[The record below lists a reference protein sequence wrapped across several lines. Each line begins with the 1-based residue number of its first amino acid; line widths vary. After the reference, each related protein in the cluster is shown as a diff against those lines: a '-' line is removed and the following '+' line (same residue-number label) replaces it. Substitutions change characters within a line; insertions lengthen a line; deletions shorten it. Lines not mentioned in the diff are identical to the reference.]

1 MSEFTKD
8 LMRQLRFISSASN
21 AFMSTRQKLTGQ
33 QRVLAILVKEDG
45 LIQSQLAEILDI
57 RPSSLAE
64 LMKKMEK
71 SNDVLRKEEEHD
83 KRIKR
88 VFLTENGKQKAQK
101 LSHVGE
107 DMSEA
112 FFAGL
117 TEEEQENFSEYLQK
131 ISAGWQE
138 EFQKQAGR
146 FVDPMDRLRQMQ
158 AMREQFAEIGK
169 RIGKIFREKS
179 SIVYGIKCNGRCA
192 MRHESFLGISIM
204 IFVET
209 FGAILTAITDQTKR
223 KVQKIQN
230 GTIFNIERKL
240 VSYK

>member
-71 SNDVLRKEEEHD
+71 SNDVLRKEEKHD

-88 VFLTENGKQKAQK
+88 VFLTEKGRQKAK
-101 LSHVGE
+101 KISHVGE

-158 AMREQFAEIGK
+158 AMREHFAENWQEDWQNLSREDRKAGAHR
-169 RIGKIFREKS
+169 RITAS
-179 SIVYGIKCNGRCA
+179 NCNHLCVIRSA
-192 MRHESFLGISIM
+192 P
-204 IFVET
+204 T
-209 FGAILTAITDQTKR
+209 
-223 KVQKIQN
+223 
-230 GTIFNIERKL
+230 
-240 VSYK
+240 

>member
-88 VFLTENGKQKAQK
+88 VFLTEKGRQKAK
-101 LSHVGE
+101 KISHVGK

-158 AMREQFAEIGK
+158 AMREQFAENWQEDWQNLSREEQH
-169 RIGKIFREKS
+169 RIRHQMQREMRNASREFSRNFNHDFRRNFWGNPDC
-179 SIVYGIKCNGRCA
+179 YNGP
-192 MRHESFLGISIM
+192 
-204 IFVET
+204 
-209 FGAILTAITDQTKR
+209 DKTKDPE
-223 KVQKIQN
+223 N
-230 GTIFNIERKL
+230 TEWDDF
-240 VSYK
+240 

>member
-1 MSEFTKD
+1 
-8 LMRQLRFISSASN
+8 
-21 AFMSTRQKLTGQ
+21 MSTRQKLTGQ

-88 VFLTENGKQKAQK
+88 VFLTEKGRQKAK
-101 LSHVGE
+101 KISHVGE

-131 ISAGWQE
+131 IS
-138 EFQKQAGR
+138 
-146 FVDPMDRLRQMQ
+146 
-158 AMREQFAEIGK
+158 
-169 RIGKIFREKS
+169 
-179 SIVYGIKCNGRCA
+179 
-192 MRHESFLGISIM
+192 IM

-223 KVQKIQN
+223 KVQKIHN

>member
-88 VFLTENGKQKAQK
+88 VFLTEKGRQKAK
-101 LSHVGE
+101 KISHVGE

-158 AMREQFAEIGK
+158 AMREQFAENWQEDWQNLSREEQH
-169 RIGKIFREKS
+169 RIRHQMQREMRNASREFSRNFNHDFRRNFWGNPDC
-179 SIVYGIKCNGRCA
+179 YNGP
-192 MRHESFLGISIM
+192 
-204 IFVET
+204 
-209 FGAILTAITDQTKR
+209 DKTKDPE
-223 KVQKIQN
+223 N
-230 GTIFNIERKL
+230 TEWDDF
-240 VSYK
+240 

>member
-1 MSEFTKD
+1 MMSDFTKD

-21 AFMSTRQKLTGQ
+21 AFMSKRQKLNGQ
-33 QRVLAILVKEDG
+33 QRVLAVLAKEDG

-71 SNDVLRKEEEHD
+71 SGDVLRKEEKQD

-88 VFLTENGKQKAQK
+88 VFLTEQGRQKAQK
-101 LSHVGE
+101 FSRVSE

-117 TEEEQENFSEYLQK
+117 TEEEQENFSAYMQK

-158 AMREQFAEIGK
+158 AMREQFSENWQEDWRNLSREEQHQMRNQMK
-169 RIGKIFREKS
+169 REMRKASRDFSRDFKHDFRQDFWGGYDFSERPDENRTTK
-179 SIVYGIKCNGRCA
+179 
-192 MRHESFLGISIM
+192 
-204 IFVET
+204 ET
-209 FGAILTAITDQTKR
+209 EWEDF
-223 KVQKIQN
+223 
-230 GTIFNIERKL
+230 
-240 VSYK
+240 

>member
-21 AFMSTRQKLTGQ
+21 AFMSKRQKLTGQ
-33 QRVLAILVKEDG
+33 QRVLAILAREDG

-71 SNDVLRKEEEHD
+71 GGDILRKEEEHD

-88 VFLTENGKQKAQK
+88 VFLTEKGKQKAQK

-117 TEEEQENFSEYLQK
+117 TEEEQENFSEYMQK

-158 AMREQFAEIGK
+158 AMREQFAENWQEDWQNLS
-169 RIGKIFREKS
+169 REEQH
-179 SIVYGIKCNGRCA
+179 R
-192 MRHESFLGISIM
+192 MRHQMQREMRNASRDFSRNFNHDFQRNFWGNQNFCEDS
-204 IFVET
+204 
-209 FGAILTAITDQTKR
+209 R
-223 KVQKIQN
+223 KTR
-230 GTIFNIERKL
+230 GPEDTEWEDF
-240 VSYK
+240 

>member
-1 MSEFTKD
+1 MSEFTKE

-21 AFMSTRQKLTGQ
+21 AFMSKRQKLTGQ
-33 QRVLAILVKEDG
+33 QRVLAILANEDG

-71 SNDVLRKEEEHD
+71 SGDVQRKEEEHD

-88 VFLTENGKQKAQK
+88 VFLTEKGKQKAQK

-117 TEEEQENFSEYLQK
+117 TKEEQEKFSEYMQK

-138 EFQKQAGR
+138 EFQNQAGR

-158 AMREQFAEIGK
+158 AMREQLAENWQEDWQNLSREEQHRMRNQMK
-169 RIGKIFREKS
+169 REMRNASRDFSRNFNHDFRRNFWGNHDFCEDS
-179 SIVYGIKCNGRCA
+179 TNTRNP
-192 MRHESFLGISIM
+192 EDTEWQDF
-204 IFVET
+204 
-209 FGAILTAITDQTKR
+209 
-223 KVQKIQN
+223 
-230 GTIFNIERKL
+230 
-240 VSYK
+240 

>member
-21 AFMSTRQKLTGQ
+21 AFMSKRQRLNGQ
-33 QRVLAILVKEDG
+33 QRVLAILAKEDG

-71 SNDVLRKEEEHD
+71 SGDVVRRAEEQD

-88 VFLTENGKQKAQK
+88 IFLTDNGKQKAQIF
-101 LSHVGE
+101 SRTSE
-107 DMSEA
+107 DRSES

-117 TEEEQENFSEYLQK
+117 TAEEQQTFSDYLQK

-138 EFQKQAGR
+138 DFQRQAGR
-146 FVDPMDRLRQMQ
+146 FVDPMDRLRQIQ
-158 AMREQFAEIGK
+158 AVRGQFSGNWQEEWQNLSREEQHRVRKQMK
-169 RIGKIFREKS
+169 REMHNASRDFSRNFNHDFRQNFWNNRDHFTE
-179 SIVYGIKCNGRCA
+179 
-192 MRHESFLGISIM
+192 F
-204 IFVET
+204 
-209 FGAILTAITDQTKR
+209 DQ
-223 KVQKIQN
+223 QKKPED
-230 GTIFNIERKL
+230 TEWEDF
-240 VSYK
+240 

>member
-88 VFLTENGKQKAQK
+88 VFLTEKGRQKAK
-101 LSHVGE
+101 KISHVGE

-158 AMREQFAEIGK
+158 AMREHFAENWQEDWQNLSREEQHLI
-169 RIGKIFREKS
+169 RHQMQREMRNASREFSRNFNHDFRRNFWGNPDC
-179 SIVYGIKCNGRCA
+179 YNGP
-192 MRHESFLGISIM
+192 
-204 IFVET
+204 
-209 FGAILTAITDQTKR
+209 DKTKDPE
-223 KVQKIQN
+223 N
-230 GTIFNIERKL
+230 TEWDDF
-240 VSYK
+240 

>member
-71 SNDVLRKEEEHD
+71 SNDVLRKEEKHD

-88 VFLTENGKQKAQK
+88 VFLTEKGRQKAK
-101 LSHVGE
+101 KISHVGE

-117 TEEEQENFSEYLQK
+117 TEEEQANFSEYMQK

-158 AMREQFAEIGK
+158 AMREQFAENWQEDWQNLSREEQHLI
-169 RIGKIFREKS
+169 RHQMQREMRNASREFSRNFNHDFRRNFWGNPDC
-179 SIVYGIKCNGRCA
+179 YNGP
-192 MRHESFLGISIM
+192 
-204 IFVET
+204 
-209 FGAILTAITDQTKR
+209 DKTKDPE
-223 KVQKIQN
+223 N
-230 GTIFNIERKL
+230 TEWDDF
-240 VSYK
+240 

>member
-88 VFLTENGKQKAQK
+88 VFLTEKGRQKAK
-101 LSHVGE
+101 KISHVGE

-158 AMREQFAEIGK
+158 AMREQFAENWQEDWQNLSREEQH
-169 RIGKIFREKS
+169 RIRHQMQREMRNASREFSRNFNHDFRRNFWGNPDC
-179 SIVYGIKCNGRCA
+179 YNGP
-192 MRHESFLGISIM
+192 
-204 IFVET
+204 
-209 FGAILTAITDQTKR
+209 DKTKDPE
-223 KVQKIQN
+223 N
-230 GTIFNIERKL
+230 TEWDNF
-240 VSYK
+240 

>member
-21 AFMSTRQKLTGQ
+21 AFMNKRQKLNGQ
-33 QRVLAILVKEDG
+33 QRVLAILAKEDG

-71 SNDVLRKEEEHD
+71 SGDVLRKEEEHD

-88 VFLTENGKQKAQK
+88 VYLTEKGKKKAQK
-101 LSHVGE
+101 FSFAGE

-117 TEEEQENFSEYLQK
+117 TDEEQQNFSEYLQK

-138 EFQKQAGR
+138 EVQKQAGR
-146 FVDPMDRLRQMQ
+146 FVDPMERLRQMQ
-158 AMREQFAEIGK
+158 AMRDQFAGNWQEDWQNLSREEQHRMRNQMK
-169 RIGKIFREKS
+169 REMRNASRDFSRNFKHDFRPNFWDNRDCFEEPEKA
-179 SIVYGIKCNGRCA
+179 KD
-192 MRHESFLGISIM
+192 HDDKEWEDF
-204 IFVET
+204 
-209 FGAILTAITDQTKR
+209 
-223 KVQKIQN
+223 
-230 GTIFNIERKL
+230 
-240 VSYK
+240 

>member
-45 LIQSQLAEILDI
+45 LIQSQLVEILDI

-88 VFLTENGKQKAQK
+88 VFLTEKGRQKAK
-101 LSHVGE
+101 KISHVGE

-158 AMREQFAEIGK
+158 AMREQFAENWQEDWQNLSREEQH
-169 RIGKIFREKS
+169 RIRHQMQREMRNASREFSRNFNHDFRRNFWGNPDC
-179 SIVYGIKCNGRCA
+179 YNGP
-192 MRHESFLGISIM
+192 
-204 IFVET
+204 
-209 FGAILTAITDQTKR
+209 DKTKDPE
-223 KVQKIQN
+223 N
-230 GTIFNIERKL
+230 TEWDDF
-240 VSYK
+240 

>member
-158 AMREQFAEIGK
+158 AMREQFAENWQEDWQNLSREEQH
-169 RIGKIFREKS
+169 RIRHQMQREMRNASREFSRNFNHDFRRNFWGNPDC
-179 SIVYGIKCNGRCA
+179 YNGP
-192 MRHESFLGISIM
+192 
-204 IFVET
+204 
-209 FGAILTAITDQTKR
+209 DKTKDPE
-223 KVQKIQN
+223 N
-230 GTIFNIERKL
+230 TEWDDF
-240 VSYK
+240 

>member
-8 LMRQLRFISSASN
+8 LMRQLHFISSASN
-21 AFMSTRQKLTGQ
+21 AFVSKRQKLNGQ
-33 QRVLAILVKEDG
+33 QRVLAILAKEDG

-71 SNDVLRKEEEHD
+71 NGDVLRREEEHD

-101 LSHVGE
+101 FNHADE

-131 ISAGWQE
+131 ISGGWQE

-158 AMREQFAEIGK
+158 AMREQFAENWQEDWRNLSREEQHRMRNQMQREMRNASRDFSRNFK
-169 RIGKIFREKS
+169 HDFRRNFWGS
-179 SIVYGIKCNGRCA
+179 RDC
-192 MRHESFLGISIM
+192 FD
-204 IFVET
+204 
-209 FGAILTAITDQTKR
+209 GANKTKDSED
-223 KVQKIQN
+223 
-230 GTIFNIERKL
+230 TEWEDF
-240 VSYK
+240 

>member
-21 AFMSTRQKLTGQ
+21 AFMSKRQKLTGQ
-33 QRVLAILVKEDG
+33 QRVLAILAREDG

-71 SNDVLRKEEEHD
+71 GGDVLRKEEEHD

-88 VFLTENGKQKAQK
+88 VFLTEKGKQKAQK

-117 TEEEQENFSEYLQK
+117 TEEEQENFSVYMQK
-131 ISAGWQE
+131 ISAGWQV

-158 AMREQFAEIGK
+158 AMREQFAENWQEDWQNLS
-169 RIGKIFREKS
+169 REEQH
-179 SIVYGIKCNGRCA
+179 R
-192 MRHESFLGISIM
+192 MRHQMQREMRNASRDFSRNFNHDFQRNFWGNQN
-204 IFVET
+204 FCE
-209 FGAILTAITDQTKR
+209 DPR
-223 KVQKIQN
+223 KTR
-230 GTIFNIERKL
+230 GPEDTEWEDF
-240 VSYK
+240 

>member
-21 AFMSTRQKLTGQ
+21 AFMNKRQKLNGQ
-33 QRVLAILVKEDG
+33 QRVLAILAKEDG

-71 SNDVLRKEEEHD
+71 SGDVLRKEEEQD

-88 VFLTENGKQKAQK
+88 VYLTEKGKKKAQK
-101 LSHVGE
+101 FSFAGE

-117 TEEEQENFSEYLQK
+117 TDEEQQNFSEYLQK

-138 EFQKQAGR
+138 EVQKQAGR
-146 FVDPMDRLRQMQ
+146 FVDPMERLRQMQ
-158 AMREQFAEIGK
+158 AMRDQFAGNWQEDWQNLSREEQHRMRNQMK
-169 RIGKIFREKS
+169 REMRNASRDFSRNFNHDFRPNFWDNRDCFEEPEK
-179 SIVYGIKCNGRCA
+179 
-192 MRHESFLGISIM
+192 
-204 IFVET
+204 
-209 FGAILTAITDQTKR
+209 TKDHDD
-223 KVQKIQN
+223 KEWED
-230 GTIFNIERKL
+230 F
-240 VSYK
+240 

>member
-1 MSEFTKD
+1 MRDFPTD

-21 AFMSTRQKLTGQ
+21 AFMSKRQKLNGQ
-33 QRVLAILVKEDG
+33 QRVLAVLAKEDG

-71 SNDVLRKEEEHD
+71 SGDVLRKEEKQD

-88 VFLTENGKQKAQK
+88 VFLTEQGRQKAQK
-101 LSHVGE
+101 YSRVSE

-117 TEEEQENFSEYLQK
+117 TEEEQENFSAYMQK

-158 AMREQFAEIGK
+158 AMREQFSENWQEDWRNLSREEQHRMRNQMK
-169 RIGKIFREKS
+169 REMRKASRDFSRDFKHDFRQDFWGGYDFSERPDENRTTK
-179 SIVYGIKCNGRCA
+179 
-192 MRHESFLGISIM
+192 
-204 IFVET
+204 ET
-209 FGAILTAITDQTKR
+209 EWEDF
-223 KVQKIQN
+223 
-230 GTIFNIERKL
+230 
-240 VSYK
+240 

>member
-45 LIQSQLAEILDI
+45 LIQNQLAEILDI

-158 AMREQFAEIGK
+158 AMREQFAENWQEDWQNLSREEQH
-169 RIGKIFREKS
+169 RIRHQMQREMRNASREFSRNFNHDFRRNFWGNPDC
-179 SIVYGIKCNGRCA
+179 YNGP
-192 MRHESFLGISIM
+192 
-204 IFVET
+204 
-209 FGAILTAITDQTKR
+209 DKTKDPE
-223 KVQKIQN
+223 N
-230 GTIFNIERKL
+230 TEWDDF
-240 VSYK
+240 

>member
-1 MSEFTKD
+1 MIKEGDFSMSEFTKD

-21 AFMSTRQKLTGQ
+21 AFMSKRQKLNGQ
-33 QRVLAILVKEDG
+33 QRVIAILAKEDG

-71 SNDVLRKEEEHD
+71 SGDVLRKEEEND

-88 VFLTENGKQKAQK
+88 VFLTEQGKQKAQK
-101 LSHVGE
+101 FSYVGE
-107 DMSEA
+107 DMTEA

-117 TEEEQENFSEYLQK
+117 TEEEQENFSEYMQK

-158 AMREQFAEIGK
+158 AMREKFAENWQEDWQNLS
-169 RIGKIFREKS
+169 REEQHRLRNQMRREMRNASRDFSRNFNHDFRQNFWGNPNFCDGPDKS
-179 SIVYGIKCNGRCA
+179 KDSDDT
-192 MRHESFLGISIM
+192 EWEDF
-204 IFVET
+204 
-209 FGAILTAITDQTKR
+209 
-223 KVQKIQN
+223 
-230 GTIFNIERKL
+230 
-240 VSYK
+240 

>member
-1 MSEFTKD
+1 MSEFTKE

-21 AFMSTRQKLTGQ
+21 AFMSQRQKLNGQ
-33 QRVLAILVKEDG
+33 QRVLAILAREDG

-71 SNDVLRKEEEHD
+71 SGDVSRKEEAQD

-88 VFLTENGKQKAQK
+88 VFLTEKGKQKAQTFN
-101 LSHVGE
+101 HVGE
-107 DMSEA
+107 DRSDV

-117 TEEEQENFSEYLQK
+117 TKEEQEQFSDYLQK
-131 ISAGWQE
+131 ISAGWQD

-158 AMREQFAEIGK
+158 AMRDQFAENWQEDWQNLS
-169 RIGKIFREKS
+169 REEQH
-179 SIVYGIKCNGRCA
+179 R
-192 MRHESFLGISIM
+192 MRHQMQREMRNASRDFSRNFKQDFRHDFWGNRDC
-204 IFVET
+204 FDKKEK
-209 FGAILTAITDQTKR
+209 TKR
-223 KVQKIQN
+223 
-230 GTIFNIERKL
+230 TEDTEWEDF
-240 VSYK
+240 